1 MRAADV
7 MTKEVLTVTADTTV
21 REVAALLSERGISG
35 VPVVDPSNRVIGIV
49 SEGDLLHR
57 AEIGTERRPKRRR
70 SWWLNSLAS
79 DLAPDYVKSHGRKVE
94 DVMTREVISVN
105 ETAELADVATLLET
119 NAIKRVP
126 VINNGMLVGIISRAN
141 LVRALAAT
149 ESAAATVV
157 DSDEQIIRSRVQ
169 DELIRKRLL
178 DELGKMEW
186 AKTIWAADVI
196 VKDQKVHL
204 WFSDDQSAEQRRAV
218 QIVAENIAGVRSVDE
233 HIVPGPPPLPGA
245 F

>member
-7 MTKEVLTVTADTTV
+7 MTKEVLTVNADTTV

-35 VPVVDPSNRVIGIV
+35 VPVVNAANQVVGIV

-70 SWWLNSLAS
+70 SWWLNSLAL
-79 DLAPDYVKSHGRKVE
+79 DLALDYVKSHGGKVA

-105 ETAELADVATLLET
+105 ETTELADVAMLLET
-119 NAIKRVP
+119 NGIKRVP
-126 VINNGMLVGIISRAN
+126 VINDGTLVGIISRAN

-149 ESAAATVV
+149 ESAASTVL
-157 DSDEQIIRSRVQ
+157 DSDEQMIRNRVQ

-178 DELGKMEW
+178 DELSKMEW
-186 AKTIWAADVI
+186 AKTTWAADVI

-204 WFSDDQSAEQRRAV
+204 WFSDDQPAEQRRAV
-218 QIVAENIAGVRSVDE
+218 HIVAENTAGVRSVDE
-233 HIVPGPPPLPGA
+233 RIVPGWPPVPA